1 MYVKDVAVNKE
12 EISNFNDFVLAADVG
27 GTNSKFAVYGD
38 NVKKI
43 FSFEIKSSEIKDV
56 VNTIKDVIKF
66 AKEEFSLT
74 IDSGCISAAGPVS
87 GRRINLTNSPLN
99 VDVDRVFSE
108 TGLIKVG
115 LINDFEAVGYGLS
128 FVEDCDLEKIN
139 SAKPVE
145 DESQAYIGA
154 GTGLGQ
160 GLLVFNGERRV
171 PLASEGGHCSFCAID
186 EYDWDMKT
194 FIEKQVNHEVDY
206 DLMVSGR
213 GLVHM
218 FNFAVYNLADNGEYE
233 IREEIEK
240 ENVDKGTLIT
250 KYGVNGDDEYC
261 KKAVDYFVKHYARAI
276 RHLALSVL
284 PFGGM
289 YIAGG
294 IAPNMVDRLKK
305 NDFLEEFE
313 NHYAQKSLL
322 NKIPLYVVKDT
333 NIGLKGAANVAFN
346 FKEKLLKK

>member
-1 MYVKDVAVNKE
+1 MYVKDVVVSKE
-12 EISNFNDFVLAADVG
+12 EISNFSDFVLAADIG

-38 NVKKI
+38 TEKKI
-43 FSFEIKSSEIKDV
+43 FSFEIKSKEIKDV
-56 VNTIKDVIKF
+56 VGVIKDVIKF
-66 AKEEFSLT
+66 AEEEFSLT
-74 IDSGCISAAGPVS
+74 INCGCISAAGPVS
-87 GRRINLTNSPLN
+87 GRRINLTNSPLS
-99 VDVDRVFSE
+99 VDVDLIFSE
-108 TGLIKVG
+108 TNLSRLG

-128 FVEDCDLEKIN
+128 FVEECDLEQIN
-139 SAKPVE
+139 SVKPVE
-145 DESQAYIGA
+145 NGSQAYIGA

-160 GLLVFNGERRV
+160 GLLVYNGERHV

-233 IREEIEK
+233 IREEIEN
-240 ENVDKGTLIT
+240 ENNDKGLLIT
-250 KYGVNGDDEYC
+250 KYGVNGEDEYC

-284 PFGGM
+284 PFSGL
-289 YIAGG
+289 YVTGG
-294 IAPNMVDRLKK
+294 IAPNMIDRLKK
-305 NDFLEEFE
+305 KDFLEEFE

-322 NKIPLYVVKDT
+322 KKVPLYVVKDI
-333 NIGLKGAANVAFN
+333 NLGLKGAANVAFN
-346 FKEKLLKK
+346 FREKLLKK